1 MADPKKEN
9 QEKDRQMDEMLDS
22 LLAAYS
28 SAEPRPG
35 LETRILASLRDAP
48 SREASPAPWNFKWL
62 WTGAAIA
69 AAIIVGAA
77 LLVGHRNDKAPVV
90 VQKSP
95 APVQPQSEQTQQN
108 TPQIMPEIA
117 THPRE
122 SRPHGATAPPAVQN
136 SGLALGQRLA
146 IFPTPTPLSE
156 QERLMLAYLANTPHE
171 EIIAQT
177 QRDEKEADAFWGDR
191 DTSPEIPAPVN
202 PTRR

>member
-28 SAEPRPG
+28 SMEPRPG

-48 SREASPAPWNFKWL
+48 SREASPTPWNFKWL
-62 WTGAAIA
+62 WAGAAIA
-69 AAIIVGAA
+69 AAIIVGVA

-95 APVQPQSEQTQQN
+95 APVQPQSPQMQHN

-117 THPRE
+117 THPR
-122 SRPHGATAPPAVQN
+122 RHGATAPPATQN
-136 SGLALGQRLA
+136 SGLALGQRPA
-146 IFPTPTPLSE
+146 NFPTPTPLSE

-177 QRDEKEADAFWGDR
+177 LRDEKEADAFWGDR

-202 PTRR
+202 PKGDRK

>member
-1 MADPKKEN
+1 MSD
-9 QEKDRQMDEMLDS
+9 EKNDKPMDEMLDT
-22 LLAAYS
+22 LLASYS

-35 LETRILASLRDAP
+35 LETRILASLRDAE
-48 SREASPAPWNFKWL
+48 RQQPAGRAWNFGWL
-62 WTGAAIA
+62 WAGAAA
-69 AAIIVGAA
+69 AVAIILVVA
-77 LLVGHRNDKAPVV
+77 LLGGHRNIKPPVV

-95 APVQPQSEQTQQN
+95 APVQPEPPRS
-108 TPQIMPEIA
+108 TPPV
-117 THPRE
+117 T
-122 SRPHGATAPPAVQN
+122 ATAEPKHHGPKAAIAPATQN
-136 SGLALGQRLA
+136 SGLALRERPA

-156 QERLMLAYLANTPHE
+156 QEKLMLTYLANTPHE